1 MTMANNESNKHELAD
16 FRNLVWLAWKHLRLP
31 SPTPVQYDIS
41 SWIQHG
47 PRRMLIMGYRGVG
60 KSWLTS
66 VFACHQ
72 LLMDPNINVLV
83 ISASKTRA
91 DDFSTFTLRLIEEMP
106 ELQHLKPRED
116 QRSSKIAFDVG
127 PAMASHAPSCR
138 SLGATSAIT
147 GSRADLLIA
156 DDIENL
162 GNSMTSGQRDK
173 MSELIKEYDA
183 VLKPN
188 GRIIFLGTP
197 QVDSGSIYSVLPS
210 RGYEPRIWPAR
221 YPSPATAA
229 TKYEGKLAPFI
240 TEQLTEGLTG
250 TPTDPDR
257 FDSDDLAE
265 REASFGRAGF
275 ALQFMLDTS
284 LTDELRFPL
293 RLEDLC
299 VMDLDSELGP
309 EKVVRATSPE
319 LALEEL
325 PNVGFKGD
333 RWYRPMRVVGEMVP
347 YQGCVMAIDPA
358 GKGRDECSWAVLKCI
373 NSQLFLVDS
382 GGLQSGYTDSTLRH
396 LAEVAKANKV
406 NYIIIE
412 SNFGGGMATKLLMP
426 WLRKIYPCTIEEVT
440 HTKTKEFRIA
450 DVLEPLANQGKLI
463 IDRKLI
469 ENDYRS
475 TQDKPGEDSNKYQ
488 LWYQFTR
495 LSRDRGCLKYDDRL
509 DAFAMAAQYWVD
521 QMASDVDDQME
532 ERKIEKLHMELEAF
546 KEGPN
551 TYYDDARQR
560 PASPNW
566 IAL

>member
-1 MTMANNESNKHELAD
+1 METKESNKHELAD
-16 FRNLVWLAWKHLRLP
+16 FRNLVFLAWKHLRLP
-31 SPTPVQYDIS
+31 CPTPIQYDIA

-72 LLMDPNINVLV
+72 LLMNPNINVLV

-106 ELQHLKPRED
+106 SLRHLKPRDD
-116 QRSSKIAFDVG
+116 QRSSKIAFDVS

-197 QVDSGSIYSVLPS
+197 QVDAGSIYSILPS

-221 YPSPATAA
+221 FPSPATAA

-240 TEQLTEGLTG
+240 TGKLTEGRTG

-257 FDSDDLAE
+257 FDADDLAE

-293 RLEDLC
+293 RLEDLS
-299 VMDLDSELGP
+299 VMDLDPELGP
-309 EKVVRATSPE
+309 EKVIRATSPE

-325 PNVGFKGD
+325 PNVGFAGD
-333 RWYRPMRVVGEMVP
+333 RWYRPMKIQGDMVP

-358 GKGRDECSWAVLKCI
+358 GRGRDECSWAVVKMI

-382 GGLQSGYTDSTLRH
+382 GGLQAGYVDSTLQH
-396 LAEVAKANKV
+396 LAEVAKKHKV
-406 NYIIIE
+406 NYIIQE

-426 WLRKIYPCTIEEVT
+426 WLRKIWPCTVEEVT
-440 HTKTKEFRIA
+440 HTKTKEFRMA

-463 IDRKLI
+463 IDRKVI
-469 ENDYRS
+469 EVDFRS
-475 TQDKPGEDSNKYQ
+475 TQDKPGEDGNRYQ
-488 LWYQFTR
+488 LWYQYTR

-509 DAFAMAAQYWVD
+509 DAMAMACQYWVD
-521 QMASDVDDQME
+521 QMSRDA
-532 ERKIEKLHMELEAF
+532 
-546 KEGPN
+546 
-551 TYYDDARQR
+551 DDAMDERQTELLMR
-560 PASPNW
+560 DLERWKEQPNVYDGFKPPPKPSW
-566 IAL
+566 LNIG